1 MPLGAAIPSFF
12 QPTSFFCGLG
22 KAPFAQE
29 EIFPDNF
36 ALDLIMDHS
45 EVKVSLV
52 AASFSLCD

>member
-1 MPLGAAIPSFF
+1 MPHGAAIPAVV
-12 QPTSFFCGLG
+12 QPTSFFVGSERLPLHRR
-22 KAPFAQE
+22 K
-29 EIFPDNF
+29 IFPDNF

>member
-1 MPLGAAIPSFF
+1 MPLGAAIPSI
-12 QPTSFFCGLG
+12 PHPFCGLG